1 MILIVTDDYDN
12 MLAYVVTVT
21 SGTISSV
28 GSGNVID
35 CGEWDNTKWW
45 GYDTTNDKILFLDSC
60 YGNSNTKMW
69 GSVLTVSGTTISQ
82 GTVTELKTEPIRY
95 IGGYYDTGKSKF
107 IIGYMVYSG
116 SYLSTTA
123 VVSISGTTP
132 SWTDGNS
139 LFDQTQRSFVTN
151 GFYDPDIEKGL
162 FSGQSWLSN
171 SAVTAI
177 MKYNTNTTYTQ
188 TDSQFIGKAIAAD
201 KLLLEEQDRNLI
213 YGKASGSIT
222 KGKPVIVEADG
233 DFTQDFSVDVPVSY
247 SAGSQQTIKDSDT
260 VGSSSITYDDAL
272 GYFVVFYEQISSSNN
287 GYGRTYTESDKTLTL
302 SQSLGSFYTNYT
314 KILDS
319 VYIGNSV
326 HIVFYENLNSYLA
339 SRTVTISSDGTGTY
353 GTENILV
360 SSAIY
365 SKGSCYYDSSKD
377 VAVITYSTGSP
388 SYTATAMAVTV
399 SGGTITAGTAVSTG
413 INDSYQSATTYDEN
427 SNIGVYAYRDDT
439 NSKGKVRTITLSGTG
454 NRTITLNTEVEFNAT
469 SARVQKDS
477 LTYDPVSKKCF
488 VAFISHSDWK
498 TYGVVLTVSGTSV
511 SAGTGVLI
519 DNSLPSNSLACQG
532 TSQGGITVAFR
543 DSSSPSYFKGV
554 VATISGTSFS
564 LSNANTLNSEAVD
577 SEWVSIA
584 YKSTT
589 NSNTIIYVTSSSEEL
604 EQITTIPNGTDEGSN
619 LTTENFIGLA
629 DITSSASATS
639 KVRIGGVDANQSG
652 LTAGQ
657 LYYVKNDG
665 TLSTTAETDKT
676 VEAGK
681 ALSATKLLVNT
692 S

>member
-1 MILIVTDDYDN
+1 M
-12 MLAYVVTVT
+12 
-21 SGTISSV
+21 
-28 GSGNVID
+28 
-35 CGEWDNTKWW
+35 
-45 GYDTTNDKILFLDSC
+45 
-60 YGNSNTKMW
+60 
-69 GSVLTVSGTTISQ
+69 
-82 GTVTELKTEPIRY
+82 
-95 IGGYYDTGKSKF
+95 
-107 IIGYMVYSG
+107 
-116 SYLSTTA
+116 
-123 VVSISGTTP
+123 
-132 SWTDGNS
+132 
-139 LFDQTQRSFVTN
+139 
-151 GFYDPDIEKGL
+151 
-162 FSGQSWLSN
+162 
-171 SAVTAI
+171 
-177 MKYNTNTTYTQ
+177 
-188 TDSQFIGKAIAAD
+188 
-201 KLLLEEQDRNLI
+201 
-213 YGKASGSIT
+213 
-222 KGKPVIVEADG
+222 
-233 DFTQDFSVDVPVSY
+233 
-247 SAGSQQTIKDSDT
+247 
-260 VGSSSITYDDAL
+260 
-272 GYFVVFYEQISSSNN
+272 VFYEQISSSNN